1 MFLEKSDTMSHS
13 PKPVSQNSEELLE
26 RGRLTLRAIQ
36 YREQA
41 ALYRAEATSLQA
53 AMLQA
58 EKGDVTSLEQWLDL
72 KSGQFFDDVDP
83 MTSPALAS
91 PATLVASNTLSLEA
105 QDLRI
110 RVETI
115 AAVETPEPCVKSSPW
130 ARMEQAAL
138 ARLGAEGDVAEPSVE
153 PSFEPSAEPSVE
165 EMVETLAISE
175 SLRKALEV
183 VDRES
188 PNGNKRPWWRA
199 AYVWVSLVLHAGIV
213 LGLSAIIISAVKKP
227 QILSIVSAAV
237 EADSVLTEAP
247 MEMTSELETTATDAT
262 PSTPNLNMSDM
273 VTDVA
278 LPSLRVDV
286 GTAPFQESSA
296 SSSVLGAASEMAHAM
311 LGSNLLA
318 GAEFFGAK
326 ATGNTFV
333 YVVDSSPSM
342 RRDGAFE
349 KAKNEMMRSLTSM
362 KPKQRYFISFF
373 GKEIDPMTSKSGT
386 VEKFPVYAKPEN
398 ISQTIDWMRQVQVQK
413 DGWPPNEALAQAIA
427 MQPDGIFLLF
437 DGDTK
442 VDVAKFLRR
451 ENRTD
456 DILSAGAPK
465 VAIHVIHFFQD
476 EFQKQMKQVAEE
488 NGGTYRFVPRP
499 ERPSNKK
506 RLCEGVRDGNGP
518 QG

>member
-1 MFLEKSDTMSHS
+1 MSHV
-13 PKPVSQNSEELLE
+13 PKSVSQNSEELLE
-26 RGRLTLRAIQ
+26 RGRLSLRAIQ

-58 EKGDVTSLEQWLDL
+58 ENGDVTSLEQWLDL
-72 KSGQFFDDVDP
+72 KSGQFFDGVDP
-83 MTSPALAS
+83 VMSPALASPALTSPALAS
-91 PATLVASNTLSLEA
+91 PATQLASNPLSRED
-105 QDLRI
+105 QDLRL
-110 RVETI
+110 RVDRT
-115 AAVETPEPCVKSSPW
+115 APVETPEPFIKSSPW

-138 ARLGAEGDVAEPSVE
+138 ARLGAEGDVAEPSAE
-153 PSFEPSAEPSVE
+153 LSAEPSVE
-165 EMVETLAISE
+165 EMVEPIAISE

-183 VDRES
+183 VDRKS

-199 AYVWVSLVLHAGIV
+199 AHVWVSLVLHVGIV
-213 LGLSAIIISAVKKP
+213 LGLSAILISAVKKP

-237 EADSVLTEAP
+237 EADNVLTEAP
-247 MEMTSELETTATDAT
+247 MEMISELETTALDAT
-262 PSTPNLNMSDM
+262 PSMPNLNMSDM
-273 VTDVA
+273 VTEVA
-278 LPSLRVDV
+278 LPSLRVDF
-286 GTAPFQESSA
+286 GTAPIKESSA
-296 SSSVLGAASEMAHAM
+296 SSSMLGAASEMAHAM
-311 LGSNLLA
+311 VGSNLVA

-349 KAKNEMMRSLTSM
+349 KAKHEMMRSLTSM

-456 DILSAGAPK
+456 DILSAGVPK
-465 VAIHVIHFFQD
+465 VTIHVIHFFQD

-506 RLCEGVRDGNGP
+506 R
-518 QG
+518 

>member
-1 MFLEKSDTMSHS
+1 MILEKSDTMSHS
-13 PKPVSQNSEELLE
+13 PKPVSQNSEELME

-58 EKGDVTSLEQWLDL
+58 ENGDVTSLEQWLDL
-72 KSGQFFDDVDP
+72 KSGQFFDGVDP
-83 MTSPALAS
+83 MAGTALAGTALAS
-91 PATLVASNTLSLEA
+91 RASASRASASRATLVASNPLSLED
-105 QDLRI
+105 QDLRL
-110 RVETI
+110 RVDTI
-115 AAVETPEPCVKSSPW
+115 APVETPEPCVKRSPW
-130 ARMEQAAL
+130 ERMEQAAL
-138 ARLGAEGDVAEPSVE
+138 ARLSAEGDVAEQEVA
-153 PSFEPSAEPSVE
+153 EPSAEEVVEESVE
-165 EMVETLAISE
+165 PLAISE
-175 SLRKALEV
+175 SLREALEV

-188 PNGNKRPWWRA
+188 PNWNKRPWWRA
-199 AYVWVSLVLHAGIV
+199 AYVWISLVLHVGIV
-213 LGLSAIIISAVKKP
+213 LGLSAIVISAVKKP

-237 EADSVLTEAP
+237 EADNVLAEAP
-247 MEMTSELETTATDAT
+247 MEMISELETTDSDAT
-262 PSTPNLNMSDM
+262 PSTPNLNVSDM

-278 LPSLRVDV
+278 LPSLQVDV
-286 GTAPFQESSA
+286 GTAPMKESSA

-311 LGSNLLA
+311 SGSKLVA
-318 GAEFFGAK
+318 GAEFFGVK

-349 KAKNEMMRSLTSM
+349 NAKQEMMRSLTSM

-373 GKEIDPMTSKSGT
+373 GKEIDPMASKSGT

-506 RLCEGVRDGNGP
+506 R
-518 QG
+518 

>member
-1 MFLEKSDTMSHS
+1 MSHS
-13 PKPVSQNSEELLE
+13 PKPVSPNSEELLE

-53 AMLQA
+53 ALLQA
-58 EKGDVTSLEQWLDL
+58 EKGDVTPLEQWLDL
-72 KSGQFFDDVDP
+72 KSSAFFDGDDP
-83 MTSPALAS
+83 MLSPALARRAKTFS
-91 PATLVASNTLSLEA
+91 SHPLSLENR
-105 QDLRI
+105 DLRLRVDGI
-110 RVETI
+110 APVETS
-115 AAVETPEPCVKSSPW
+115 EPIVKSSPW
-130 ARMEQAAL
+130 ARMEQSAQ
-138 ARLGAEGDVAEPSVE
+138 ARLGSDKQADVHSDASTAEAVDDPMEAVAVSIAEPIADQMVE
-153 PSFEPSAEPSVE
+153 PVA
-165 EMVETLAISE
+165 LSE

-188 PNGNKRPWWRA
+188 PSGNKRPWWRA
-199 AYVWVSLVLHAGIV
+199 AHLWVSFVVHAGILV
-213 LGLSAIIISAVKKP
+213 VLSAVFISAVKKP

-237 EADSVLTEAP
+237 EADNVLTETP
-247 MEMTSELETTATDAT
+247 MEMISELETTVSEAT
-262 PSTPNLNMSDM
+262 PSTPNLTMSDM
-273 VTDVA
+273 VKDVT
-278 LPSLRVDV
+278 LPSLQVDV
-286 GTAPFQESSA
+286 GTAPAKESSP
-296 SSSVLGAASEMAHAM
+296 SSSMRGTASEMARAM
-311 LGSNLLA
+311 SGSKIVA
-318 GAEFFGAK
+318 GAEFFGVK

-349 KAKNEMMRSLTSM
+349 KAKQEMMRSLTSM
-362 KPKQRYFISFF
+362 KPQQRYFINFF
-373 GKEIDPMTSKSGT
+373 GKEIDPMTTKSGT
-386 VEKFPVYAKPEN
+386 VEKFPVHANPEN

-456 DILSAGAPK
+456 DILSAGEPK
-465 VAIHVIHFFQD
+465 VAIHVVHFFQE

-499 ERPSNKK
+499 ERPSNGK
-506 RLCEGVRDGNGP
+506 R
-518 QG
+518 

>member
-13 PKPVSQNSEELLE
+13 PKPVLQNSEELLE

-58 EKGDVTSLEQWLDL
+58 EKGDATSLEQWLDL
-72 KSGQFFDDVDP
+72 KSGQFFDGVDP
-83 MTSPALAS
+83 MMSPALASRALSS
-91 PATLVASNTLSLEA
+91 PATLVASNPLSLEA
-105 QDLRI
+105 QDLGL
-110 RVETI
+110 RVDTI
-115 AAVETPEPCVKSSPW
+115 APVETPESCVKGSPW
-130 ARMEQAAL
+130 ARMERAAL
-138 ARLGAEGDVAEPSVE
+138 ARLGAEEDVAE
-153 PSFEPSAEPSVE
+153 PSFEPSFEPIAEPIAE
-165 EMVETLAISE
+165 KIAEKMVEPLAISE

-199 AYVWVSLVLHAGIV
+199 AYVWVSLLLHAGVV

-247 MEMTSELETTATDAT
+247 MEMISELETTASDAT
-262 PSTPNLNMSDM
+262 TSTPNLNMSDM

-278 LPSLRVDV
+278 MPSLRVDV
-286 GTAPFQESSA
+286 GTAPIKESSA

-311 LGSNLLA
+311 LGSNLVA

-349 KAKNEMMRSLTSM
+349 KAKHEMMRSLTSM

-373 GKEIDPMTSKSGT
+373 GKEIDPMTSKTGD

-398 ISQTIDWMRQVQVQK
+398 ISQTIDWMRQVQVQT

-456 DILSAGAPK
+456 DILSA
-465 VAIHVIHFFQD
+465 VAATVEKHVIHFFQD

-506 RLCEGVRDGNGP
+506 R
-518 QG
+518 

>member
-1 MFLEKSDTMSHS
+1 MSHS

-506 RLCEGVRDGNGP
+506 R
-518 QG
+518 

>member
-1 MFLEKSDTMSHS
+1 MSHV
-13 PKPVSQNSEELLE
+13 PKSVSQNSEELLE
-26 RGRLTLRAIQ
+26 RGRLSLRAIQ

-58 EKGDVTSLEQWLDL
+58 ENGDVTALEQWLDL
-72 KSGQFFDDVDP
+72 KSGQFFDGVDP
-83 MTSPALAS
+83 VMSPALASPALMSPALAS
-91 PATLVASNTLSLEA
+91 PATLVALNLLSLEE
-105 QDLRI
+105 QDLRL
-110 RVETI
+110 RVDRV
-115 AAVETPEPCVKSSPW
+115 APVETPELFVKSSPW

-138 ARLGAEGDVAEPSVE
+138 ARLGAEGDVAEPS
-153 PSFEPSAEPSVE
+153 AELSVE
-165 EMVETLAISE
+165 EMVEPLAISE

-183 VDRES
+183 VDRKS

-199 AYVWVSLVLHAGIV
+199 AHVWVSLVLHVCIV
-213 LGLSAIIISAVKKP
+213 LGLSAILISAVKKP

-237 EADSVLTEAP
+237 EADNVLTEAP
-247 MEMTSELETTATDAT
+247 MEMISELETTALDAT

-273 VTDVA
+273 VTDVG
-278 LPSLRVDV
+278 LPSLRVDF
-286 GTAPFQESSA
+286 GTAPIQESSA
-296 SSSVLGAASEMAHAM
+296 SSSMLGAASEMAHAM
-311 LGSNLLA
+311 LGSNLVA

-349 KAKNEMMRSLTSM
+349 KAKHEMMRSLTSM

-456 DILSAGAPK
+456 DILSAGVPK
-465 VAIHVIHFFQD
+465 VTIHVIHFFQD

-499 ERPSNKK
+499 ERTSNKK
-506 RLCEGVRDGNGP
+506 R
-518 QG
+518 

>member
-1 MFLEKSDTMSHS
+1 MSHS

-72 KSGQFFDDVDP
+72 KSGQFFDGVDP
-83 MTSPALAS
+83 MISPALAS
-91 PATLVASNTLSLEA
+91 PALTSPALTSPATLVASIPLSLEA
-105 QDLRI
+105 QDLGLP
-110 RVETI
+110 VCTI
-115 AAVETPEPCVKSSPW
+115 AAVETPEACVKRSPW
-130 ARMEQAAL
+130 ARMERAAL
-138 ARLGAEGDVAEPSVE
+138 ARLGAEGDVP
-153 PSFEPSAEPSVE
+153 EPSAEK
-165 EMVETLAISE
+165 MVETLAISE

-247 MEMTSELETTATDAT
+247 MEMISELETTATDAT

-311 LGSNLLA
+311 LGSNMVA

-506 RLCEGVRDGNGP
+506 R
-518 QG
+518 

>member
-1 MFLEKSDTMSHS
+1 
-13 PKPVSQNSEELLE
+13 
-26 RGRLTLRAIQ
+26 
-36 YREQA
+36 
-41 ALYRAEATSLQA
+41 
-53 AMLQA
+53 
-58 EKGDVTSLEQWLDL
+58 
-72 KSGQFFDDVDP
+72 
-83 MTSPALAS
+83 
-91 PATLVASNTLSLEA
+91 
-105 QDLRI
+105 
-110 RVETI
+110 
-115 AAVETPEPCVKSSPW
+115 
-130 ARMEQAAL
+130 MEQAAL

-153 PSFEPSAEPSVE
+153 PSVEPSADEIAE
-165 EMVETLAISE
+165 KMVEPLAISE
-175 SLRKALEV
+175 SLRKALEA
-183 VDRES
+183 VDCKS

-199 AYVWVSLVLHAGIV
+199 AYVWVSLVLHVGIV
-213 LGLSAIIISAVKKP
+213 LGLSAILISAVKKP

-247 MEMTSELETTATDAT
+247 MEMISELETTATDAT

-286 GTAPFQESSA
+286 GTAPFKESSA

-311 LGSNLLA
+311 SGSNLVA

-442 VDVAKFLRR
+442 VDVAKFLRQ

-506 RLCEGVRDGNGP
+506 R
-518 QG
+518 

>member
-506 RLCEGVRDGNGP
+506 R
-518 QG
+518 

>member
-83 MTSPALAS
+83 MTS

-506 RLCEGVRDGNGP
+506 R
-518 QG
+518 

>member
-41 ALYRAEATSLQA
+41 ALYGAEATSLQA

-58 EKGDVTSLEQWLDL
+58 ENGDVTSLEHWLDL
-72 KSGQFFDDVDP
+72 KSGQFFDGVDP
-83 MTSPALAS
+83 MMSPALAS
-91 PATLVASNTLSLEA
+91 PATLFASHPLSLEA
-105 QDLRI
+105 QDLGL
-110 RVETI
+110 RVDTI
-115 AAVETPEPCVKSSPW
+115 ASVETPEPCVKRSPW
-130 ARMEQAAL
+130 ARMEQAAF
-138 ARLGAEGDVAEPSVE
+138 ARLGAEGDVP
-153 PSFEPSAEPSVE
+153 EPSAEK
-165 EMVETLAISE
+165 MVEPLAMSE
-175 SLRKALEV
+175 SLREALEV

-199 AYVWVSLVLHAGIV
+199 GYVWVSLVLHVGIV
-213 LGLSAIIISAVKKP
+213 LGLSAIIISEVKKQ

-237 EADSVLTEAP
+237 EADNVLTEAP
-247 MEMTSELETTATDAT
+247 MEMISELETTAADAT
-262 PSTPNLNMSDM
+262 PSTPNLTMSDM

-286 GTAPFQESSA
+286 GTAPFKEFSA

-311 LGSNLLA
+311 LGSNLVA

-349 KAKNEMMRSLTSM
+349 NAKREMMRSLTSM

-386 VEKFPVYAKPEN
+386 IEKFPVYAKPEN

-499 ERPSNKK
+499 ERPSDKK
-506 RLCEGVRDGNGP
+506 R
-518 QG
+518 

>member
-72 KSGQFFDDVDP
+72 KSGQFFDGVDP
-83 MTSPALAS
+83 MISPALAS
-91 PATLVASNTLSLEA
+91 PALTSPALTSPATLVASIPLSLEA
-105 QDLRI
+105 QDLGLP
-110 RVETI
+110 VCTI
-115 AAVETPEPCVKSSPW
+115 AAVETPEACVKRSPW
-130 ARMEQAAL
+130 ARMERAAL
-138 ARLGAEGDVAEPSVE
+138 ARLGAEGDVP
-153 PSFEPSAEPSVE
+153 EPSAEK
-165 EMVETLAISE
+165 MVETLAISE

-247 MEMTSELETTATDAT
+247 MEMISELETTATDAT

-311 LGSNLLA
+311 LGSNMVA

-506 RLCEGVRDGNGP
+506 R
-518 QG
+518 

>member
-1 MFLEKSDTMSHS
+1 MSQSSKS
-13 PKPVSQNSEELLE
+13 VSRNSEELLE
-26 RGRLTLRAIQ
+26 RGRLSLRAIQ

-58 EKGDVTSLEQWLDL
+58 ENGDVTSLEQWLDL
-72 KSGQFFDDVDP
+72 KSGQFFDGVDP
-83 MTSPALAS
+83 VMSPALAS
-91 PATLVASNTLSLEA
+91 PVLASPATRLALNPLSLED
-105 QDLRI
+105 QDLRL
-110 RVETI
+110 RVDEI
-115 AAVETPEPCVKSSPW
+115 ATVETPEPCVKSSPW

-138 ARLGAEGDVAEPSVE
+138 ARLGAVGDVAEV
-153 PSFEPSAEPSVE
+153 SAEPSVE
-165 EMVETLAISE
+165 EMVEPLAISE
-175 SLRKALEV
+175 SLRKALEA
-183 VDRES
+183 VDRKS

-199 AYVWVSLVLHAGIV
+199 AHVWVSLVLHVGIV
-213 LGLSAIIISAVKKP
+213 LGLSAILISAVKKP

-237 EADSVLTEAP
+237 EAEHVLTEAP
-247 MEMTSELETTATDAT
+247 MEMISELETTALNAT
-262 PSTPNLNMSDM
+262 PSMPNLNMSDM
-273 VTDVA
+273 VTEVA

-286 GTAPFQESSA
+286 GTAPIQESSA
-296 SSSVLGAASEMAHAM
+296 SSVLGAASEMAHAM
-311 LGSNLLA
+311 LGSNLVA

-326 ATGNTFV
+326 ATGNSFV

-349 KAKNEMMRSLTSM
+349 KAKHEMMRSLTSM

-373 GKEIDPMTSKSGT
+373 GKEIDPMTSKSGS

-456 DILSAGAPK
+456 DILSAGVPK
-465 VAIHVIHFFQD
+465 VTIHVIHFFQD

-499 ERPSNKK
+499 ERPFNKK
-506 RLCEGVRDGNGP
+506 R
-518 QG
+518 

>member
-153 PSFEPSAEPSVE
+153 PSAEPRAE
-165 EMVETLAISE
+165 KMVEPLAISE
-175 SLRKALEV
+175 SLRQALEV

-506 RLCEGVRDGNGP
+506 R
-518 QG
+518 

>member
-1 MFLEKSDTMSHS
+1 MSHS

-72 KSGQFFDDVDP
+72 KSGQFFDGVDP
-83 MTSPALAS
+83 MISPALTSPALTSPALAS
-91 PATLVASNTLSLEA
+91 PATLVASIPLSLEA
-105 QDLRI
+105 QDLGLP
-110 RVETI
+110 VCTI
-115 AAVETPEPCVKSSPW
+115 AAVETPEACVKSSPW

-138 ARLGAEGDVAEPSVE
+138 ARLGAEGDVP
-153 PSFEPSAEPSVE
+153 EPSAEPSAE
-165 EMVETLAISE
+165 KMVETLAISE

-247 MEMTSELETTATDAT
+247 MEMISELETTATDAT

-311 LGSNLLA
+311 LGSNLVA

-506 RLCEGVRDGNGP
+506 R
-518 QG
+518 

>member
-1 MFLEKSDTMSHS
+1 MILVKSDAMSHS

-53 AMLQA
+53 AMVQA
-58 EKGDVTSLEQWLDL
+58 ENGDVTSLEQWLDL
-72 KSGQFFDDVDP
+72 KSGQFFDGVEP
-83 MTSPALAS
+83 MISPAMS
-91 PATLVASNTLSLEA
+91 SRVSSSRATLAASNPLSLEG
-105 QDLRI
+105 QDLRL
-110 RVETI
+110 RVDAI
-115 AAVETPEPCVKSSPW
+115 APVETPKPCVKRSPW
-130 ARMEQAAL
+130 ERMEQAAL
-138 ARLGAEGDVAEPSVE
+138 ARLGAEKLGAEE
-153 PSFEPSAEPSVE
+153 LSAEELSADGDFAQPSVE
-165 EMVETLAISE
+165 EIVEPLAISE

-183 VDRES
+183 VDRQS
-188 PNGNKRPWWRA
+188 PNGNRRPWWRA
-199 AYVWVSLVLHAGIV
+199 AHVWVSLLLHVGIV
-213 LGLSAIIISAVKKP
+213 LGLSSIIISAVTKP

-237 EADSVLTEAP
+237 EADNVLTEAP
-247 MEMTSELETTATDAT
+247 MEMISELEETSDAA

-273 VTDVA
+273 VTDIA

-286 GTAPFQESSA
+286 GTSPIKESSA

-311 LGSNLLA
+311 SGSKMVA
-318 GAEFFGAK
+318 GAEFFGVK

-333 YVVDSSPSM
+333 YIVDSSPSM

-349 KAKNEMMRSLTSM
+349 KAKQEMMRSLTSM

-373 GKEIDPMTSKSGT
+373 GKEIDPMTSKSGA

-413 DGWPPNEALAQAIA
+413 EGWPPNEALAQAIA

-499 ERPSNKK
+499 ERPPNKK
-506 RLCEGVRDGNGP
+506 R
-518 QG
+518 

>member
-72 KSGQFFDDVDP
+72 KSGQFFDGVDP
-83 MTSPALAS
+83 MISPALTSPALTSPALAS
-91 PATLVASNTLSLEA
+91 PATLVASIPLSLEA
-105 QDLRI
+105 QDLGLP
-110 RVETI
+110 VCTI
-115 AAVETPEPCVKSSPW
+115 AAVETPEACVKSSPW

-138 ARLGAEGDVAEPSVE
+138 ARLGAEGDVP
-153 PSFEPSAEPSVE
+153 EPSAEPSAE
-165 EMVETLAISE
+165 KMVETLAISE

-247 MEMTSELETTATDAT
+247 MEMISELETTATDAT

-311 LGSNLLA
+311 LGSNLVA

-506 RLCEGVRDGNGP
+506 R
-518 QG
+518 

>member
-1 MFLEKSDTMSHS
+1 MSHV
-13 PKPVSQNSEELLE
+13 PKSVSQNSEELLE
-26 RGRLTLRAIQ
+26 RGRLSLRAIQ

-41 ALYRAEATSLQA
+41 ALYGAEATSLQA

-58 EKGDVTSLEQWLDL
+58 ENGDVTALEQWLDL
-72 KSGQFFDDVDP
+72 KSGQFFDGVDP
-83 MTSPALAS
+83 VMSPALASPALMSPALAS
-91 PATLVASNTLSLEA
+91 PATLVALNLLSLEE
-105 QDLRI
+105 QDLRL
-110 RVETI
+110 RVDRV
-115 AAVETPEPCVKSSPW
+115 APVETPELFVKSSPW

-138 ARLGAEGDVAEPSVE
+138 ARLGAEGDVAEPS
-153 PSFEPSAEPSVE
+153 AELSVE
-165 EMVETLAISE
+165 EMVEPLAISE

-183 VDRES
+183 VDRKS

-199 AYVWVSLVLHAGIV
+199 AHVWVSLVLHVCIV
-213 LGLSAIIISAVKKP
+213 LGLSAILISAVKKP

-237 EADSVLTEAP
+237 EADNVLTEAP
-247 MEMTSELETTATDAT
+247 MEMISELETTALDAT

-273 VTDVA
+273 VTDVG
-278 LPSLRVDV
+278 LPSLRVDF
-286 GTAPFQESSA
+286 GTAPIQESSA
-296 SSSVLGAASEMAHAM
+296 SSSMLGAASEMAHAM
-311 LGSNLLA
+311 LGSNLVA

-349 KAKNEMMRSLTSM
+349 KAKHEMMRSLTSM

-456 DILSAGAPK
+456 DILSAGVPK
-465 VAIHVIHFFQD
+465 VTIHVIHFFQD

-499 ERPSNKK
+499 ERTSNKK
-506 RLCEGVRDGNGP
+506 R
-518 QG
+518 

>member
-115 AAVETPEPCVKSSPW
+115 AAVETPEACVKRSPW

-138 ARLGAEGDVAEPSVE
+138 ARLGTEGDVPE
-153 PSFEPSAEPSVE
+153 PSFEPSAEPSGE
-165 EMVETLAISE
+165 KMVETLAISE

-247 MEMTSELETTATDAT
+247 MEMISELETTATDAT

-311 LGSNLLA
+311 LGSNLVA

-349 KAKNEMMRSLTSM
+349 KAKNEMMRSL
-362 KPKQRYFISFF
+362 
-373 GKEIDPMTSKSGT
+373 TSKSGT

-506 RLCEGVRDGNGP
+506 R
-518 QG
+518 

>member
-1 MFLEKSDTMSHS
+1 MSHS

-165 EMVETLAISE
+165 DMVETLAISE

-506 RLCEGVRDGNGP
+506 R
-518 QG
+518 

>member
-1 MFLEKSDTMSHS
+1 MSVAKAPAWILVIPNVS
-13 PKPVSQNSEELLE
+13 VPDPPV
-26 RGRLTLRAIQ
+26 ID
-36 YREQA
+36 A
-41 ALYRAEATSLQA
+41 AAETFCN
-53 AMLQA
+53 
-58 EKGDVTSLEQWLDL
+58 E
-72 KSGQFFDDVDP
+72 
-83 MTSPALAS
+83 
-91 PATLVASNTLSLEA
+91 
-105 QDLRI
+105 
-110 RVETI
+110 
-115 AAVETPEPCVKSSPW
+115 AAV
-130 ARMEQAAL
+130 
-138 ARLGAEGDVAEPSVE
+138 
-153 PSFEPSAEPSVE
+153 
-165 EMVETLAISE
+165 
-175 SLRKALEV
+175 
-183 VDRES
+183 
-188 PNGNKRPWWRA
+188 
-199 AYVWVSLVLHAGIV
+199 IV
-213 LGLSAIIISAVKKP
+213 LVPAARE
-227 QILSIVSAAV
+227 IVSAAV
-237 EADSVLTEAP
+237 EADNVLTEAP
-247 MEMTSELETTATDAT
+247 MEMISELETTALDAT
-262 PSTPNLNMSDM
+262 PSMPNLNMSDM

-286 GTAPFQESSA
+286 GTAPRKESSA
-296 SSSVLGAASEMAHAM
+296 SSSVLGATSEMAHAM
-311 LGSNLLA
+311 SGSKLVA
-318 GAEFFGAK
+318 GAEFFGVK

-349 KAKNEMMRSLTSM
+349 KAKHEMMRSLTSM

-456 DILSAGAPK
+456 DILSAGVPK
-465 VAIHVIHFFQD
+465 VTIHVIHFFQD

-506 RLCEGVRDGNGP
+506 R
-518 QG
+518 

>member
-247 MEMTSELETTATDAT
+247 MEMISELETTATDAT

-506 RLCEGVRDGNGP
+506 R
-518 QG
+518 